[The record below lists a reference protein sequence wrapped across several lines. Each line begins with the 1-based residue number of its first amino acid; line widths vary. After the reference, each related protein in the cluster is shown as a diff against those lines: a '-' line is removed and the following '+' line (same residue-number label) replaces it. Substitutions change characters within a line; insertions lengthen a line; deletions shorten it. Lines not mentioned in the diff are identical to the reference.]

1 MSSVVGRTIALG
13 VAGGK
18 RRSQV
23 ARWALE
29 VSSVVVQESDAIR
42 LVMLWAWG
50 AEALCGAAEPDRRDL
65 RKCAFSCG
73 CRMQG

>member
-1 MSSVVGRTIALG
+1 MSSVAELAVDLG

-18 RRSQV
+18 SGGQV

-50 AEALCGAAEPDRRDL
+50 GGCALQ
-65 RKCAFSCG
+65 
-73 CRMQG
+73 CR